1 MVNIEDIVRR
11 AREQADADA
20 RERVRRLLRTRPT
33 EWLVEQLIVQT
44 MGAPGGR
51 LPLPRSE
58 EDGRQA
64 EQDRTLRMERI
75 RAWRL
80 DRNRLTDLVLRYR
93 EATRERL
100 EADGQLLG
108 PPPRGGEALESRHRS
123 PAATALLEEAKDLLY
138 ALLFGSEA
146 AEVRLDR
153 VERRQLT
160 VTLPRAKA
168 PALAF
173 VLRAAAESGT
183 GGGRRD
189 PWRGADE
196 DPVATLVLRISYG
209 ETADELVGS
218 GLAAALRLINSL
230 ELNEPVLH
238 VRLEK
243 PEDGQ
248 LE

>member
-20 RERVRRLLRTRPT
+20 RERVRRLLRTRST
-33 EWLVEQLIVQT
+33 DWLVEQLIAQT

-64 EQDRTLRMERI
+64 EQDRTLRLDRI

-80 DRNRLTDLVLRYR
+80 DRNRLADLVLRYR
-93 EATRERL
+93 ESTRERL
-100 EADGQLLG
+100 EADGRLLG
-108 PPPRGGEALESRHRS
+108 PPPRGGEALEARHRS
-123 PAATALLEEAKDLLY
+123 AAAAALLEEAKDLLY
-138 ALLFGSEA
+138 ALLFGGRA

-153 VERRQLT
+153 VERRLLT

-168 PALAF
+168 AALGF
-173 VLRAAAESGT
+173 VLRAAAENGSDS
-183 GGGRRD
+183 GGRD
-189 PWRGADE
+189 PGWAADE
-196 DPVATLVLRISYG
+196 DPAATLVLRVSYG

-218 GLAAALRLINSL
+218 GIAAALRLINSL
-230 ELNEPVLH
+230 EINEPVLH

-243 PEDGQ
+243 YEDGT